1 LLSSRNVFFG
11 HQTLLFV
18 LPLSSKEQTSN
29 DVVILKLSGKPA
41 TKIGKGVGK
50 MFSEA
55 LDRLY

>member
-1 LLSSRNVFFG
+1 MYFFG